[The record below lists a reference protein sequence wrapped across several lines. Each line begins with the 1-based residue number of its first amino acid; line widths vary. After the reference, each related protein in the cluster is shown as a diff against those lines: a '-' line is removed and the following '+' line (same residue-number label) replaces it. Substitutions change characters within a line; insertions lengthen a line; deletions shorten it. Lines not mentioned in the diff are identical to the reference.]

1 MRSIDNLLE
10 KFSSGNVRALSRL
23 ISLVENDPEAKD
35 YILSKIFKDVGD
47 GYRIGI
53 TGPPGAGKS
62 TLVDTLASKLHD
74 SGKKVSII
82 AVDPSSPFTG
92 GALLGDRYRMYE
104 AMKRGIFIRSLAS
117 RGSLGGLSESTIAVA
132 DLLDAFGSEII
143 LIETVGVGQSELDIM
158 NASDTV
164 VVTLVPESGDSIQA
178 MKAGLMEIADI
189 FVINKF
195 DREGAKKFEMEL
207 RTVLSMSNNSKN
219 GWKPPVIRTVA
230 TKGEG
235 IDELIESIF
244 KHYRFLKEKGILA
257 RKRRERIRREI
268 TESIKEKLW
277 GKYFL
282 SSRWRD
288 NIEKCVDKVISGEET
303 PYSVV
308 EKIINEI

>member
-1 MRSIDNLLE
+1 MREIDTLLE
-10 KFSSGNVRALSRL
+10 KFQQGNVRALSRL
-23 ISLVENDPEAKD
+23 ISYVENDPQARD
-35 YILSKIFKDVGD
+35 YILSKVFKNVGQ
-47 GYRIGI
+47 GYRVGI

-62 TLVDTLASKLHD
+62 TIVDSLASKLHD
-74 SGKKVSII
+74 MGKKVSII

-104 AMKRGIFIRSLAS
+104 SMKRGIFIRSLAS

-207 RTVLSMSNNSKN
+207 RTVLSMSNNRKKD
-219 GWKPPVIRTVA
+219 WKPPVVRTIA

-235 IDELIESIF
+235 IEELIDAIY
-244 KHYRFLKEKGILA
+244 KHFEYLKDRGILQA
-257 RKRRERIRREI
+257 KRKERVRREI

-277 GKYFL
+277 NKYFL
-282 SSRWRD
+282 SSKWKD
-288 NIEKCVDKVISGEET
+288 NIDQCVEKVISGEET

-308 EKIINEI
+308 EKIIKEI

>member
-1 MRSIDNLLE
+1 MPQIDDLLE
-10 KFSSGNVRALSRL
+10 KFSKGNVRSLSRL
-23 ISLVENDPEAKD
+23 ISLVENDPQARD
-35 YILSKIFKDVGD
+35 YILSKVFKNVGS

-62 TLVDTLASKLHD
+62 TLVDVLASKLHD
-74 SGKKVSII
+74 MGKKVSII

-104 AMKRGIFIRSLAS
+104 SMKRGIFIRSLAS
-117 RGSLGGLSESTIAVA
+117 RGSLGGLSESTVAVA
-132 DLLDAFGSEII
+132 DLLDAFGSDII
-143 LIETVGVGQSELDIM
+143 IIETVGVGQSELDIM

-207 RTVLSMSNNSKN
+207 RTVLSMSNSSKE
-219 GWKPPVIRTVA
+219 WRPPVIRTIA
-230 TKGEG
+230 TRGEG
-235 IDELIESIF
+235 IDELIEAIF
-244 KHYRFLKEKGILA
+244 KHYNYLKEKGILA
-257 RKRRERIRREI
+257 QKRRERVKREI

-277 GKYFL
+277 NKYFL
-282 SSRWRD
+282 SSRWKDLIDR
-288 NIEKCVDKVISGEET
+288 CVDNVVSGKET
-303 PYSVV
+303 PYTVV
-308 EKIINEI
+308 EKILKEI

>member
-1 MRSIDNLLE
+1 MYSLDDLLDQ
-10 KFSSGNVRALSRL
+10 FYQGNIRALSRL
-23 ISLVENDPEAKD
+23 ISFVENDPHAKD
-35 YILSKIFKDVGD
+35 YILSRIFKSVGG

-62 TLVDTLASKLHD
+62 TLVDTVASKLHD
-74 SGKKVSII
+74 SGKRVSII

-207 RTVLSMSNNSKN
+207 RTVLSMSNNAKN
-219 GWKPPVIRTVA
+219 GWKPPVIRTIA
-230 TKGEG
+230 TRGEG
-235 IDELIESIF
+235 IDDLIDAIF
-244 KHYRFLKEKGILA
+244 KHYEFLKEKGILA
-257 RKRRERIRREI
+257 QKRRERVKREI

-282 SSRWRD
+282 SSHWKD
-288 NIEKCVDKVISGEET
+288 SIERCVDKVISGEET

-308 EKIINEI
+308 EKIIKEI